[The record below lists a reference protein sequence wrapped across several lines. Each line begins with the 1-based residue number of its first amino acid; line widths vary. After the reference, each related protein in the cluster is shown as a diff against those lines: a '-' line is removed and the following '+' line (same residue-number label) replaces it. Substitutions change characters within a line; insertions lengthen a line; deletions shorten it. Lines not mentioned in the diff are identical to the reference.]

1 MAEPANDRTLRNV
14 VERASLA
21 ALGAVA
27 LTAERV
33 DALADAF
40 AERGALRR
48 DEARDV
54 IEEMMFRWRGNAERI
69 GERAGIGLQGVFRE
83 VGLVP
88 RSDYEELE
96 LRVAQLEHRLR
107 LLERP
112 AGELPPSPA

>member
-1 MAEPANDRTLRNV
+1 MAERASDRTLRDLA
-14 VERASLA
+14 ERLALA

-54 IEEMMFRWRGNAERI
+54 IEEMMFRWRGDATRF
-69 GERAGIGLQGVFRE
+69 GERAGVSLQSVFRE
-83 VGLVP
+83 VGLVG
-88 RSDYEELE
+88 RSEYEELE

-107 LLERP
+107 LVEGSP
-112 AGELPPSPA
+112 GELSTPRA